1 MGEVSEESKALRKR
15 IGHGS
20 NLMKSRAR
28 VSDRLKGRTRKAK
41 KTLGQHF
48 LVDRTVLQR
57 IIVAADIAPNEQIIE
72 IGPGRGFLTSALLE
86 KACSVK
92 AIELDDKLAQD
103 LRERFEGQFK
113 LEVVTADARHIPL
126 QRIAGEFDSYKVVA
140 NLPYYAAS
148 PIIRRFL
155 EAENKP
161 TAMVVLVQKEVA
173 QNMVA
178 LPGKMGLLSV
188 ATQLYGNPQIVAVI
202 PPSAFKPPPKVTSAL
217 VRIDLY
223 STPLLRLASADSFF
237 ELVRAGFSSP
247 RKQIHN
253 GLGHALPLSPKSV
266 ISLLKSVHIDIARRP
281 GTLTLEEWGCLH
293 RAWRSLESTPSG

>member
-1 MGEVSEESKALRKR
+1 
-15 IGHGS
+15 
-20 NLMKSRAR
+20 
-28 VSDRLKGRTRKAK
+28 
-41 KTLGQHF
+41 
-48 LVDRTVLQR
+48 
-57 IIVAADIAPNEQIIE
+57 
-72 IGPGRGFLTSALLE
+72 LE

-173 QNMVA
+173 QNMAA

-202 PPSAFKPPPKVTSAL
+202 PPSAFKPSPKVTSAL

-223 STPLLRLASADSFF
+223 PTPLLRLASADSFF